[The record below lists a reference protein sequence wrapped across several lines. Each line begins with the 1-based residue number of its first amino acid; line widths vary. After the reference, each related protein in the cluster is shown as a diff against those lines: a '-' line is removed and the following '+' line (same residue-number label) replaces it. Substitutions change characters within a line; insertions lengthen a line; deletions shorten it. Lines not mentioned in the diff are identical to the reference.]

1 MQSADN
7 QQESPVV
14 SREFVA
20 GLLVGEG
27 YFGLAICKNPTL
39 KLRGGFQI
47 VPRFAL
53 HMKDEC
59 TMNLV
64 IDAFREWELKI
75 YIEPQNKVNGK
86 RISAA
91 AGKNVRPIIAE
102 FLPWLTGSK
111 KEAALLVQ
119 EFIDLRRSH
128 PKRPYSDEEARIVND
143 LRRVNG
149 GNFSNKNLLESST
162 TIRRARGEKPS

>member
-14 SREFVA
+14 SKEFVA

-27 YFGLAICKNPTL
+27 YFGLSIVRNPRL
-39 KLRGGFQI
+39 KLKGGFQI

-53 HMKDEC
+53 HMKDED
-59 TMNLV
+59 TMNMV
-64 IDAFREWELKI
+64 IDAFKDWDLRV
-75 YIEPQNKVNGK
+75 YVEPQNKTNGK
-86 RISAA
+86 RIST
-91 AGKNVRPIIAE
+91 AGGKSTLPVIQA
-102 FLPWLTGSK
+102 FLPWLTGNK
-111 KEAALLVQ
+111 KQAALLVQ
-119 EFIDLRRSH
+119 EFIGLRRSH
-128 PKRPYSDEEARIVND
+128 PKRPYDDRETRIVNN
-143 LRRVNG
+143 LREVNG